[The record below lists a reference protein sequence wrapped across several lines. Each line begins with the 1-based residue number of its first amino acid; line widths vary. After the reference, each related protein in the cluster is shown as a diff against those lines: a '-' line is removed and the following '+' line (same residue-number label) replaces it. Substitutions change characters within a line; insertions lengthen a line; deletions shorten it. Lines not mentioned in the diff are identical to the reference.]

1 MGDDL
6 KKYLEWRFRMSNHH
20 KYHNLCHQWLSKITA
35 EQLAY
40 FEKEMVKMIDCGKYN
55 LWTTYRLKEV
65 DFLQKIVK
73 RLGIILYFQS
83 FLVSSQY
90 KKKDYYDNYL

>member
-6 KKYLEWRFRMSNHH
+6 KKYLEWRFRMNNHP
-20 KYHNLCHQWLSKITA
+20 KYHKLCHQWLSKINA

-55 LWTTYRLKEV
+55 LWTTYPLKEV
-65 DFLQKIVK
+65 DFSQKNVK
-73 RLGIILYFQS
+73 RLEIILYFQS
-83 FLVSSQY
+83 FLVSSHY
-90 KKKDYYDNYL
+90 KKDYYDNYL